1 MGGSAPP
8 SAPKPPPAPTQTR
21 REAQTL
27 LDRELRDQANQGAG
41 SSFTSPFG
49 SPFADSRNRLLG
61 RLGLSDP
68 QDRLDARPDS
78 DFLSPVDDRDFQ
90 SLDAQIRSGSDSQ
103 TQSNTVRNREM
114 QRSLLELLGEDVN
127 SPTIL

>member
-21 REAQTL
+21 RQAQFE
-27 LDRELRDQANQGAG
+27 LDQQLREGNTG
-41 SSFTSPFG
+41 SRPIGSLFG
-49 SPFADSRNRLLG
+49 GSLFG
-61 RLGLSDP
+61 DP
-68 QDRLDARPDS
+68 QARLDKRPES
-78 DFLSPVDDRDFQ
+78 DFLPAVDDRDFQ
-90 SLDAQIRSGSDSQ
+90 SLDAQIRGASEGQ
-103 TQSNTVRNREM
+103 ANNIRNRDM

>member
-1 MGGSAPP
+1 MGSPSAPK
-8 SAPKPPPAPTQTR
+8 APKPPPAPTQTR

-68 QDRLDARPDS
+68 QERLDARSDS
-78 DFLSPVDDRDFQ
+78 DFLPPADDRDFQ
-90 SLDAQIRSGSDSQ
+90 SLDAQIRGRTGEDQ
-103 TQSNTVRNREM
+103 GNTVRNREM